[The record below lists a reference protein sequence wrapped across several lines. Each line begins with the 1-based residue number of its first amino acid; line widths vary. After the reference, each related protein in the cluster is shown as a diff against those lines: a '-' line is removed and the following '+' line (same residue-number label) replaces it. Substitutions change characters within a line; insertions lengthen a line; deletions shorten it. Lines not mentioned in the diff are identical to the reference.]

1 MMECEVVREAPINSH
16 RVNSHRVNSHRV
28 NPHRVNSHRACFA
41 RYQRGGCG
49 QIGRSLASPDWP
61 RNSGYDLR
69 RTRRDF
75 TDLTRN
81 AAHGGM
87 NQCFP
92 KHVCWF

>member
-1 MMECEVVREAPINSH
+1 MMECEVVREALI
-16 RVNSHRVNSHRV
+16 
-28 NPHRVNSHRACFA
+28 NSHRACVA

-49 QIGRSLASPDWP
+49 QIGRSLVRTDWH

-75 TDLTRN
+75 LNLIRN
-81 AAHGGM
+81 AAHGGI

-92 KHVCWF
+92 KPVCWF